1 MVQSPHETVDL
12 TGDDSD
18 ATLSTTSEDDDLH
31 HAIAMSLQS
40 VPTSPPGAS
49 SASSAK
55 RVNSDTP
62 ETDTGSVAAVGGF
75 LGIDRRKQEEER
87 LARLKR
93 KRADSAS
100 PPAIVRNVGAVRN
113 RGEASGHEITVA
125 EARTTKAVK
134 LEGRCIW
141 PPKPAT
147 RLQYPEGVVKKTWA
161 FGFERADDI
170 KIEEVLQL
178 PQLETA
184 VMSSFQV
191 DWEWLWS
198 KLGKKEID
206 LMFVLQEGDH
216 IVQTPLPNVPNVRVC
231 YPSMKG
237 QINCMHSKLMLL
249 FYPTYLRIVVPT
261 ANLTPYDWGEPFRGM
276 PGGIMENTVF
286 LADLPKKDLES
297 GEDQNADVLFLQ
309 SMMYF
314 LKAMVMPADIMDK
327 LSLFDF
333 SKLAKHGF
341 VHSVGGTHYGDAWR
355 KTGACGLGKCL
366 NELGLRTSDS
376 VRVDIVTSSLGCL
389 DDPFLRSLYLVAR
402 GDSGLA
408 EYTFRTAKS
417 MPQGVQQDLKRR
429 LGKEFPSAWRQYLR
443 FYFPSDE
450 TVRASKGGPQNAGT
464 ICFQS
469 RWWKGGKFPRDLMLD
484 CQSQRVGLLMHNK
497 VSQSSCH
504 AILRLSKFHADMV
517 HAICNTGGYEY
528 WPGSLGLGLCWEC
541 KPV

>member
-1 MVQSPHETVDL
+1 MAQSPREIVDL

-31 HAIAMSLQS
+31 RAIAMSLQS

-49 SASSAK
+49 SPSSAK

-62 ETDTGSVAAVGGF
+62 ETETGSVPAVGSF
-75 LGIDRRKQEEER
+75 LGIDRKRQEEER

-93 KRADSAS
+93 KRADSGS
-100 PPAIVRNVGAVRN
+100 PPAIVRIARAARN
-113 RGEASGHEITVA
+113 RDDASTHETTVT
-125 EARTTKAVK
+125 EARTTKAVR
-134 LEGRCIW
+134 LEGHCTSLPNI
-141 PPKPAT
+141 AT

-161 FGFERADDI
+161 FGFERADDV

-191 DWEWLWS
+191 DWVWLWS
-198 KLGKKEID
+198 KLGKKRIE
-206 LMFVLQEGDH
+206 LVFVLQEGDD

-276 PGGIMENTVF
+276 SGGIMENTVF

-297 GEDQNADVLFLQ
+297 SKDQNANVLFLQ
-309 SMMYF
+309 SLMYF
-314 LKAMVMPADIMDK
+314 LKAMAMPADIMEK
-327 LSLFDF
+327 VLLFDF

-355 KTGACGLGKCL
+355 KTGACGLGKCIS
-366 NELGLRTSDS
+366 ELGLRTSDS
-376 VRVDIVTSSLGCL
+376 IRLDIVTSSLGNL
-389 DDPFLRSLYLVAR
+389 DDTFLRSLYLVAQ

-408 EYTFRTAKS
+408 EYTYRTAKS

-429 LGKEFPSAWRQYLR
+429 LGKDYPSAWRQHLR
-443 FYFPSDE
+443 FYFPSDD
-450 TVRASKGGPQNAGT
+450 TVRASKGGPESAGT
-464 ICFQS
+464 VCFQS
-469 RWWKGGKFPRDLMLD
+469 HWWNGGKFPRDLMLD
-484 CQSQRVGLLMHNK
+484 CQSQRAGLLMHNK

-504 AILRLSKFHADMV
+504 AIL
-517 HAICNTGGYEY
+517 
-528 WPGSLGLGLCWEC
+528 
-541 KPV
+541 